1 MIERQTTPLRGR
13 ALPRVALLGATGF
26 CGAAVLDELLGRGH
40 DVRALVRRPKAVAH
54 LDATP
59 GLTIVAG
66 DALDDASVRCLLQ
79 DVDVVVHCLGVGGKG
94 DGKPN
99 SLVSDS
105 VRIVAEHM
113 SALGLRRIVCMS
125 NLGVDGSGPFLVN
138 KIVVPLFLRWLLP
151 IIEDKEKMERHLA
164 QTDLDWVAV
173 RCPNI
178 VVGDPSP
185 VRISPDGH
193 RLALSITTRS
203 VAEHLADLVV
213 APRFPVRTPAISN

>member
-1 MIERQTTPLRGR
+1 MTDNHTMASRGDC
-13 ALPRVALLGATGF
+13 LPRIALFGATGF
-26 CGAAVLDELLGRGH
+26 SGAAVLVELLDRGH
-40 DVRALVRRPKAVAH
+40 DVRALVRKPEALEH
-54 LDATP
+54 LQGRP

-66 DALDDASVRCLLQ
+66 NALDDAKVCELLQ
-79 DVDVVVHCLGVGGKG
+79 GVDVVVHCLGVGGKG

-105 VRIVAEHM
+105 VRIVADQM

-125 NLGVDGSGPFLVN
+125 NVGVDGSGPFLVN

-151 IIEDKEKMERHLA
+151 IIEDKQKMEHQLA

-178 VVGDPSP
+178 VDGEARP
-185 VRISPDGH
+185 VRVSPDGQ
-193 RLALSITTRS
+193 RIALSITTQS

-213 APRFPVRTPAISN
+213 APRFAVRTPAISN